1 MLEQLTAIASVIS
14 ALAIVAT
21 AVYASI
27 QIRHNTRAVTAAS
40 FQHVVNSFAEYSF
53 EIGHDRELVD
63 LCFRA
68 NRDYASLNEVERYQF
83 SLLLLSFL
91 RRAENV
97 LFQSTAHV
105 LSEAHWAGM
114 RRSISTNLAPPGAQ
128 ACWVEL
134 KDRMNPEFQ
143 AFVTSLI
150 AE

>member
-1 MLEQLTAIASVIS
+1 
-14 ALAIVAT
+14 
-21 AVYASI
+21 
-27 QIRHNTRAVTAAS
+27 
-40 FQHVVNSFAEYSF
+40 
-53 EIGHDRELVD
+53 
-63 LCFRA
+63 
-68 NRDYASLNEVERYQF
+68 
-83 SLLLLSFL
+83 L